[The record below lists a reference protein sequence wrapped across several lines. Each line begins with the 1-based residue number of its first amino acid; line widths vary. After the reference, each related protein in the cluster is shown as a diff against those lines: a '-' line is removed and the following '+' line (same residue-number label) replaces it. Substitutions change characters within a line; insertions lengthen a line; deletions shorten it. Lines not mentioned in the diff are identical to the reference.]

1 MKIRR
6 PQNRIVHV
14 AFAPQSGRLD
24 LAAGPVHPSHL
35 LDLKR
40 ADTSACAKEVVKAAQ
55 TLGAD
60 RSITEQDEGR
70 KPTAVGV
77 NLRAEQ
83 GLSDKLA
90 QALGD
95 CPSAAK
101 AAGVSANELTTD
113 LAASKE
119 TVIIGQQ
126 AWHIARGANEARL
139 VFGHAI
145 AAVVDAARDG
155 LVTLINQGGAP
166 DAVTSARADLALIET
181 PLTNEAQAQVERGQ
195 DTRDANA
202 ALSGEV
208 SKAKEAARFAAIVS
222 ALRAGEV
229 AQVSSEDI
237 LWAQRFAEAQ
247 PVEAAPVAPSNRR
260 QKGR

>member
-14 AFAPQSGRLD
+14 AFAPKSGRLD
-24 LAAGPVHPSHL
+24 LTTEPAHPAHL

-40 ADTSACAKEVVKAAQ
+40 ADTSACAREVVKAAQ

-70 KPTAVGV
+70 KPTAVGIS
-77 NLRAEQ
+77 LPAEQ
-83 GLSDKLA
+83 SLSGKLA
-90 QALGD
+90 RALGD
-95 CPSAAK
+95 CPGAAK
-101 AAGVSANELTTD
+101 AAGVSANALSTD

-126 AWHIARGANEARL
+126 AWHLARGANEARL
-139 VFGHAI
+139 VLGHAI
-145 AAVVDAARDG
+145 AAAVDATRDG
-155 LVTLINQGGAP
+155 LVAAINLGGPP

-181 PLTNEAQAQVERGQ
+181 PLATEAQAQVERGQ
-195 DTRDANA
+195 STREATA

-208 SKAKEAARFAAIVS
+208 AKAKEAARFAAIVS

-247 PVEAAPVAPSNRR
+247 PVEAAPAAPSNRR